1 MNDKKNELRNM
12 GGVTSKATETEIEH
26 LLLNVM
32 DKQTESCQVDVSSDT
47 AIHVSSGGWVD
58 IENIDVD
65 ATMSLDFEC
74 TVASMQDEDFANN
87 LKDDISDYVKTK
99 GVAVLSSLSKN
110 TTDAIDNFITNI
122 TTKLSDV
129 KMDDFKT
136 YLENKFDIDVEA
148 SKQVVIK
155 NINITDKKKLILQ
168 EIVKHSDVRK
178 DIASISKTIDDH
190 LDSKE
195 DDLITKSLNVI
206 KNLFSNPIFI
216 IGIVVVGV
224 AAVLF
229 FLKI

>member
-1 MNDKKNELRNM
+1 M
-12 GGVTSKATETEIEH
+12 GGVTSKVTQTEIEH

-47 AIHVSSGGWVD
+47 VIHVSSEDSVD

-65 ATMSLDFEC
+65 VTMSLDFEC
-74 TVASMQDEDFANN
+74 TVASVQDEEFANN
-87 LKDDISDYVKTK
+87 LKDDLSEYVKTK
-99 GVAVLSSLSKN
+99 GVAVLSSLSEN
-110 TTDAIDNFITNI
+110 TTDAIDTFTTNI

-129 KMDDFKT
+129 KIDDFKT
-136 YLENKFDIDVEA
+136 YLENRFNIDVEA
-148 SKQVVIK
+148 SGPVIIK

-168 EIVKHSDVRK
+168 EIIKHSDVKK
-178 DIASISKTIDDH
+178 DILDISKTIDDH

-216 IGIVVVGV
+216 IGIVVVAIV
-224 AAVLF
+224 IVLF
-229 FLKI
+229 LVKF